1 MRSATTV
8 KNNWLL
14 IDGSPRLNGA
24 TAALCEALP
33 DGIRR
38 FRCYDTPVL
47 PCDDCRACRVTGRCA
62 KRDMDTLYDAI
73 EQAEVLVFATPLYNR
88 SFPAPLKAVIDR
100 CQVYWSRRFV
110 LGMRPPITTPKRVL
124 LLTVGGA
131 ENSEASDIKNSLLPL
146 LTVLN
151 GTLVG
156 EVHAAGTDTG
166 SDLSAKQQEVAALV
180 TSVSE

>member
-14 IDGSPRLNGA
+14 IDGSPRQNGA

-33 DGIRR
+33 AGVPR
-38 FRCYDTPVL
+38 FRCYETPVL
-47 PCDDCRACRVTGRCA
+47 PCDDCRACRITGRCA
-62 KRDMDTLYDAI
+62 KRDMDALYAAI
-73 EQAEVLVFATPLYNR
+73 EQAEVLVLATPLYNR

-110 LGMRPPITTPKRVL
+110 LGQRPPIATHKQVL

-131 ENSEASDIKNSLLPL
+131 ENSDAGDIKSSLLPL

-156 EVHAAGTDTG
+156 EVHASGTDTKN
-166 SDLSAKQQEVAALV
+166 DLSAKQREVAALV
-180 TSVSE
+180 TILSE